1 MRKLACLLLLM
12 TAFQS
17 ILPAQTKT
25 FSLSQA
31 SETAARTYLTNVKIP
46 GETDDGTAVNYLI
59 LHRSY
64 EGVLL
69 DPYSVMGKIT
79 AIRGNMGSW
88 NRKWTV
94 EVNTASAYNSDRGS
108 LICYNEPARLVTLK
122 YNDLRYLAI
131 AIQNNSLL
139 HDFSFTGYV
148 ELYNLAIVKESQV
161 SEVMPF
167 SGDPITIAGN
177 LLVDD
182 NGSKIPTS
190 TALSQD
196 AIIVNTSKPGA
207 FSINVPTTK
216 QEIFSG
222 HHMTFFSKYF
232 QGGMGISIGQ
242 HNSGFI
248 QAFSN
253 TAENGTLFLN
263 PNGGGVGIGVHDT
276 KGYRLAVAGSMIAE
290 RVVVKNY
297 QNWPDFVFAK
307 NYQLPSLQEVE
318 TYINTHQHLPGIPSA
333 ATVKEKGIDL
343 EEMNS
348 KLLQK
353 VEELT
358 LYLIQVDKENK
369 ELKAELKTIRSALQK

>member
-1 MRKLACLLLLM
+1 MKRIVCMLLLLAAFM
-12 TAFQS
+12 TDGQ
-17 ILPAQTKT
+17 AQTPSPT
-25 FSLSQA
+25 
-31 SETAARTYLTNVKIP
+31 RTYWTNIQIP
-46 GETDDGTAVNYLI
+46 GYTGDATAVNYLL

-64 EGVLL
+64 DNDLMDG
-69 DPYSVMGKIT
+69 YFVMGKVS
-79 AIRGNMGSW
+79 AIRGHKGAW
-88 NRKWTV
+88 NRKWTI

-108 LICYNEPARLVTLK
+108 LICYNEPAQLVTLK
-122 YNDLRYLAI
+122 YNDVKYLAVS
-131 AIQNNSLL
+131 IQNNSTLAE
-139 HDFSFTGYV
+139 FSFTGYV
-148 ELYNLAIVKESQV
+148 QNSAFEIVKESQV
-161 SEVMPF
+161 SEVTPF
-167 SGDPITIAGN
+167 SSGDPITIAGN

-190 TALSQD
+190 LDLTQNAV
-196 AIIVNTSKPGA
+196 IVNTSKSGA
-207 FSINVPTTK
+207 FSVTAPTT
-216 QEIFSG
+216 QESIFAG
-222 HHMTFFSKYF
+222 HHMTFFSSKF
-232 QGGMGISIGQ
+232 QGGMGISVGQ

-253 TAENGTLFLN
+253 TAENGSLFLN

-318 TYINTHQHLPGIPSA
+318 TYVNTHQHLPGIPSA